1 MAIKS
6 RMPSSGAIE
15 KAIEALNDGLEISGA
30 GTEVQL
36 PEKEVNFEPDVEIT
50 ELPDGGAEINTDPNA
65 PIDQSQ
71 IAFDA
76 NLADYIEEGDLQKL
90 SDKLVAS
97 YESDKQSRKDWEE
110 TYTKGLDMLG
120 FKYEDRTQPFA
131 GASGVIH
138 PLLAESVTQ
147 FQAQAYKE
155 LLPPGGP
162 VNTEIV
168 GEIVP
173 EIEEQAKRVKD
184 YMNYQIT
191 HVMKEYD
198 PDMDQ
203 LLFYLPLSGS
213 AFKKTYYDGLLQ
225 RAVSKFVS
233 SEDCVVNYMASSLED
248 AVRITHT
255 TKIDANELRKQQ
267 VSGFYRD
274 IPITSGSVSTVD
286 DIKEKIDELQ
296 GASDNLASDD
306 DEHVLLE
313 MHVDADVPGFE
324 DQSGIKLPYIITIDQ
339 YSTKILS
346 IKRNWFEADQSR
358 RRIDYFTHYKFLP
371 GLGFYG
377 FGLIHMLGGLSRT
390 ATSVLRQL
398 IDSGTLANLPA
409 GFKARGMR
417 IRDHDEPLQPGEFRD
432 VDVTGAS
439 IKESLLP
446 LPYKEPSQVLFALLG
461 FCVDAGKS
469 FAAIADMKMGEG
481 NEQNP
486 VGTTLALLERGTKVM
501 SAIHKRLHYAQG
513 VEFNLLAR
521 CFQMYLPPEYPYMVR
536 GGNRMIKQAD
546 FDERVDILP
555 ISNPNIFSMSQR
567 VMLAQQ
573 QLQLAIAN
581 PALHNL
587 REAYRR
593 VYQALDVDNI
603 DALLKP
609 DPGNPPPKSPATE
622 NSEAMRGQDPKAF
635 PQQNHKAHIE
645 AHAEFMFTRPVQI
658 NPQLYAMMEGHVLQH
673 IAIMAA
679 EQVEQEMMPQ
689 AQELQQQ
696 VQQLQ
701 QQAQQNPAMQ
711 QQVQQ
716 QVQQLQQ
723 QFMAQKEAAIAMVES
738 QLIKEMAKE
747 ESVRSGMEEQDPL
760 VKLKQ
765 QEIDLKAAELMQKS
779 QHDETKMLMETA
791 VDAEKLDLEREKLS
805 SSNELGMVK
814 ESFGLMKEGQ
824 KDATAEIKEDVA
836 SLRDLAKNRSNEK
849 IAAMRERAAARKAKS
864 NGKSSKSN

>member
-1 MAIKS
+1 MVKPKT
-6 RMPSSGAIE
+6 RPVPNSSIE
-15 KAIEALNDGLEISGA
+15 KAIDALATAGVDIGANEVAQEIEVPQNGVDFDADFEIMEDGSAEL
-30 GTEVQL
+30 
-36 PEKEVNFEPDVEIT
+36 IT
-50 ELPDGGAEINTDPNA
+50 GSEQ
-65 PIDQSQ
+65 IDQSQ
-71 IAFDA
+71 IPFDA
-76 NLADYIEEGDLQKL
+76 NLADYVDEDKL
-90 SDKLVAS
+90 RTFADDLVAS
-97 YESDKQSRKDWEE
+97 YDADKNSRKDWED

-120 FKYEDRTQPFA
+120 FKYEDRTQPFE

-168 GEIVP
+168 GEITP
-173 EIEEQAKRVKD
+173 EVEQQAKRVKD

-191 HVMKEYD
+191 HIMKEYD

-213 AFKKTYYDGLLQ
+213 AFKKTYYDGQLL
-225 RAVSKFVS
+225 RPVSKFVS
-233 SEDCVVNYMASSLED
+233 GEDCVVNYGASSLED
-248 AVRITHT
+248 AVRITHV
-255 TKIDANELRKQQ
+255 TKVDGNSLRKQQ
-267 VSGFYRD
+267 VNGFYRD
-274 IPITSGSVSTVD
+274 IPLASGTVD
-286 DIKEKIDELQ
+286 PTSEVQEKVNKLEGVSPETSSQ
-296 GASDNLASDD
+296 D
-306 DEHVLLE
+306 DEHTLLE

-324 DQSGIKLPYIITIDQ
+324 DADGIKLPYVITIDR
-339 YSTKILS
+339 YTSTVLS
-346 IKRNWFEADQSR
+346 IRRNWNQNDQLKS
-358 RRIDYFTHYKFLP
+358 RIDYFTHYKFLP

-398 IDSGTLANLPA
+398 IDAGTLANLPA

-417 IRDHDEPLQPGEFRD
+417 VRDHDQPLQPGEFRD
-432 VDVTGAS
+432 VDVTGTS

-446 LPYKEPSQVLFALLG
+446 LPYKEPSQTLFALLG

-513 VEFNLLAR
+513 IEFNLLAK
-521 CFQMYLPPEYPYMVR
+521 CIQLYLPPEYPYMVK
-536 GGNRMIKQAD
+536 GGNRFIKQSD

-555 ISNPNIFSMSQR
+555 VSNPNIFSMSQR

-609 DPGNPPPKSPATE
+609 DPDQPQPKSPAME
-622 NSEAMRGQDPKAF
+622 NSLAMRGEQPKAF
-635 PQQNHKAHIE
+635 PQQNHKAHIDT
-645 AHAEFMFTRPVQI
+645 HAEFMFTRMVQI
-658 NPQLYAMMEGHVLQH
+658 NPQLYAMMESH
-673 IAIMAA
+673 IMEHISLIAAIQVEEEFKQQT
-679 EQVEQEMMPQ
+679 EQVNQML
-689 AQELQQQ
+689 AQS
-696 VQQLQ
+696 
-701 QQAQQNPAMQ
+701 QQNPQ
-711 QQVQQ
+711 
-716 QVQQLQQ
+716 
-723 QFMAQKEAAIAMVES
+723 MAQQADQARQELLRTKESRIAELEASMV
-738 QLIKEMAKE
+738 KEMAEQEQIKA
-747 ESVRSGMEEQDPL
+747 GNMAQDPL
-760 VKLKQ
+760 VRLKQ
-765 QEIDLKAAELMQKS
+765 QEIDLRAAEVAAKA
-779 QHDETKMLMETA
+779 ETEDNKILADIGIE
-791 VDAEKLDLEREKLS
+791 AEKLDLARDQMKAKAEETVFKEGLKAVEDSGKETIEDIRQNMETLREDRKIRSAERIAS
-805 SSNELGMVK
+805 
-814 ESFGLMKEGQ
+814 MKERNNGQ
-824 KDATAEIKEDVA
+824 KN
-836 SLRDLAKNRSNEK
+836 RDNK
-849 IAAMRERAAARKAKS
+849 
-864 NGKSSKSN
+864 

>member
-1 MAIKS
+1 M
-6 RMPSSGAIE
+6 G
-15 KAIEALNDGLEISGA
+15 
-30 GTEVQL
+30 
-36 PEKEVNFEPDVEIT
+36 EIT
-50 ELPDGGAEINTDPNA
+50 P
-65 PIDQSQ
+65 Q
-71 IAFDA
+71 
-76 NLADYIEEGDLQKL
+76 
-90 SDKLVAS
+90 
-97 YESDKQSRKDWEE
+97 
-110 TYTKGLDMLG
+110 
-120 FKYEDRTQPFA
+120 
-131 GASGVIH
+131 
-138 PLLAESVTQ
+138 
-147 FQAQAYKE
+147 
-155 LLPPGGP
+155 
-162 VNTEIV
+162 
-168 GEIVP
+168 
-173 EIEEQAKRVKD
+173 IEEQAKRVKD
-184 YMNYQIT
+184 FMNYQIT

-213 AFKKTYYDGLLQ
+213 AFKKTYYDAVMQ
-225 RAVSKFVS
+225 RPVSKFVS

-248 AVRITHT
+248 AVRITHA
-255 TKIDANELRKQQ
+255 TKVDSNALRKQQ

-274 IPITSGSVSTVD
+274 IPITAGTVSTSDV
-286 DIKEKIDELQ
+286 KEKVDELH
-296 GASDNLASDD
+296 GVSDNLASED

-324 DQSGIKLPYIITIDQ
+324 DQSGIKLPYVITIDQ

-346 IKRNWFEADQSR
+346 IKRNWNESDPLKER
-358 RRIDYFTHYKFLP
+358 TDYFTHYKFLP

-398 IDSGTLANLPA
+398 IDAGTLANLPA

-432 VDVTGAS
+432 VDVTGTS
-439 IKESLLP
+439 IRESLLP

-501 SAIHKRLHYAQG
+501 SAIHKRLHHAQG
-513 VEFNLLAR
+513 VEFRLLSR
-521 CFQMYLPPEYPYMVR
+521 CIKMFLPPEYPYMVK
-536 GGNRMIKQAD
+536 GGNRMIKQTD
-546 FDERVDILP
+546 FDDRIDILP
-555 ISNPNIFSMSQR
+555 VSNPNIFSMSQR

-609 DPGNPPPKSPATE
+609 DPGNPPPKSPAME
-622 NSEAMRGQDPKAF
+622 NSEAMRGAEQKVF
-635 PQQNHKAHIE
+635 PGQNHKAHVE

-658 NPQLYAMMEGHVLQH
+658 NPQLYAMMEAHVLQH
-673 IAIMAA
+673 IAIMSA
-679 EQVEQEMMPQ
+679 ETIEKQMEQQ
-689 AQELQQQ
+689 AQELQMQ

-701 QQAQQNPAMQ
+701 QQAQQNP
-711 QQVQQ
+711 QVQQ
-716 QVQQLQQ
+716 QIQQLQQ
-723 QFMAQKEAAIAMVES
+723 QFMNQKESSVAEMEA

-747 ESVRSGMEEQDPL
+747 ESQRSGMEDQDPL

-765 QEIDLKAAELMQKS
+765 QEIDLKAAELMQKG
-779 QHDETKMLMETA
+779 QHDETEMLMKTA
-791 VDAEKLDLEREKLS
+791 VDAEKLDLEREKM
-805 SSNELGMVK
+805 SSNNELSMVK

-824 KDATAEIKEDVA
+824 KDATTEIKEDVA
-836 SLRDLAKNRSNEK
+836 SLRESARERSTSMREAAKNRSNER
-849 IAAMRERAAARKAKS
+849 IAQMRERASARKA
-864 NGKSSKSN
+864 NGKSKDK